1 MANQP
6 IEVEDRP
13 DQNTADIAS
22 PNDEQQEEELAD
34 SSDIALFI
42 VKWRGDNWALGLQQR
57 EAGVLLRPA
66 RGRGLTKRFFPTGLK
81 RNLEAELVLVDRLP
95 ESRLTV
101 LVAHIRQVLLSP
113 ALAKRDSVVRVLAV
127 IGRLTLMGIVTG
139 RIYETIAQEY
149 MLPDDF
155 EEEVSEPLAVEPD
168 ELPALPL
175 AVASMFDEEEGLCF
189 AGWWALQRCLK

>member
-13 DQNTADIAS
+13 VENTADIAS
-22 PNDEQQEEELAD
+22 PNDEQQEEELAN
-34 SSDIALFI
+34 SDIALFI

-57 EAGVLLRPA
+57 EAGVLLRPSG
-66 RGRGLTKRFFPTGLK
+66 GRGFTKRFFRTGLE

-101 LVAHIRQVLLSP
+101 LVAHIRQVLLNP
-113 ALAKRDSVVRVLAV
+113 ALIKRNSVVRVLAV

-175 AVASMFDEEEGLCF
+175 AVASMFDEEEGLCY
-189 AGWWALQRCLK
+189 AGC